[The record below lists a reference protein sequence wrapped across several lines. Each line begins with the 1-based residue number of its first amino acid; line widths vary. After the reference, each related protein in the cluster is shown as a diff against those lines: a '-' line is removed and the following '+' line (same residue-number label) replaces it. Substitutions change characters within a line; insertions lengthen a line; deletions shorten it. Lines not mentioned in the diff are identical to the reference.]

1 VPKGNEK
8 PKRAARVVGLCGA
21 VGSGKSAVAHIMREL
36 GACVIDADAIA
47 HEMLEDIEVKQS
59 VKRRWGQTVLDE
71 RGRVDRRKLGEKV
84 FSSSEELRELEKLI
98 HPRVRA
104 RMLKDI
110 EAARRDPQT
119 SAVVID
125 APLIL
130 EAGLDSWCDTLVFV
144 DAPHAVRLARVARRH
159 GWDQAEMDRRERSQL
174 PVEEKRKRADHVLE
188 NASSMDELRRRVEEI
203 YPRLVGE

>member
-1 VPKGNEK
+1 M
-8 PKRAARVVGLCGA
+8 PKRAVRVVGLCGA
-21 VGSGKSAVAHIMREL
+21 VGSGKSAVAHIMRDL
-36 GACVIDADAIA
+36 GAWVIDADAIA
-47 HEMLEDIEVKQS
+47 HEMLEDVEVKQS
-59 VKRRWGQTVLDE
+59 VTLRWGHGVLDE
-71 RGRVDRRKLGEKV
+71 RGRVDRRKLGKKV
-84 FSSSEELRELEKLI
+84 FDSGEELRELEKLI
-98 HPRVRA
+98 HPRVRT

-119 SAVVID
+119 SAIVID

-144 DAPHAVRLARVARRH
+144 DAPRPVRIARVARRH
-159 GWDQAEMDRRERSQL
+159 GWDQDEMDRRERAQL
-174 PVEEKRKRADHVLE
+174 PLEEKRKRADHVLE